1 MSNKESHIDIQ
12 TIVTLG
18 ILFVFYVIGDTTT
31 TLWLISNHPRDIAAE
46 SNPLGIYLYTQ
57 HGFYGIMTA
66 KLLVFIAIS
75 LMAVLIESN
84 YKHETKVMLVSSY
97 SILALMALSLIVLT
111 VNVMM
116 IYALS
121 FQNGSYESTF
131 LFRIYVVMLAM
142 TLGGLILLPKFV
154 PNTLGTVEIV
164 LIFVVLLGPLAFSP
178 GIYQFLL
185 TNNMVNFSAYIG
197 TNVGIIAMM
206 IYGMNRLYKQIIPK
220 KTKTIT

>member
-1 MSNKESHIDIQ
+1 MPDKKGHIDIQ
-12 TIVTLG
+12 TIVMLG
-18 ILFVFYVIGDTTT
+18 ILFIFYVIGDIAT

-75 LMAVLIESN
+75 LMAILIEYH
-84 YKHETKVMLVSSY
+84 YKHEKKVVLVSNY
-97 SILALMALSLIVLT
+97 SILALMAISLIVLT

-116 IYALS
+116 IYTLS
-121 FQNGSYESTF
+121 LQEGSYESTF
-131 LFRIYVVMLAM
+131 LFRTYVVMFAM

-154 PNTLGTVEIV
+154 PSTLGIVEII

-185 TNNMVNFSAYIG
+185 ANNVINFGAYIG
-197 TNVGIIAMM
+197 ANVGIIATM
-206 IYGMNRLYKQIIPK
+206 IYGMNQLYRQIIPK
-220 KTKTIT
+220 KTQNTT

>member
-1 MSNKESHIDIQ
+1 MPDKGQVDIQ
-12 TIVTLG
+12 TIVILG
-18 ILFVFYVIGDTTT
+18 ILFVFYVFGDTVT

-57 HGFYGIMTA
+57 HGFYGIVTA
-66 KLLVFIAIS
+66 KLLVFIAVS
-75 LMAVLIESN
+75 LMAVLIEYH
-84 YKHETKVMLVSSY
+84 YKHETNVVLVSNY

-116 IYALS
+116 IYTLS
-121 FQNGSYESTF
+121 LQEGSYESTF
-131 LFRIYVVMLAM
+131 LFRTYVVMFTM

-154 PNTLGTVEIV
+154 PSTLGIAEII
-164 LIFVVLLGPLAFSP
+164 LIFIVILGPLAFSP

-185 TNNMVNFSAYIG
+185 ANNAVNFSAYIG
-197 TNVGIIAMM
+197 ANIGIIAMM

-220 KTKTIT
+220 KTQNTT